1 MRKDHRRNFLLAA
14 AALIAAPRVAR
25 AQAQKR
31 LPVLGILRGGRK
43 PSPEALAKFPLLI
56 RLGELGWVEGK
67 TISIEYAAA
76 ASQERFPD
84 AAAALAAK
92 KVDVIWT
99 AGPPGAVAAA
109 RSTSSI
115 PIVFWRVGYPV
126 ESGLVDSLAR
136 PGRNVTGMAWYA
148 DDRILLKRPGLLRDL
163 APDARR
169 HALLTVRNSNPTVA
183 GGMLDL
189 KPMLDKVDAAY
200 HLRGFEARRFEL
212 VTSADLDPALAA
224 IAKWAPHSLNVPDTV
239 PTAINRNQIVDFARR
254 QRLIDF
260 YETIEWVQ
268 AGGLMSYGV
277 SMLPGLL
284 RTAEMVDRIL
294 RGTKPADMP
303 VELPSHF
310 ELVLNLAR
318 AKSLHLKVPQSILIR
333 ADRVIE

>member
-1 MRKDHRRNFLLAA
+1 MRQDHRRKFLLAT
-14 AALIAAPRVAR
+14 AALVAVPRMAR

-31 LPVLGILRGGRK
+31 LPVLGILRGGRR
-43 PSPEALAKFPLLI
+43 PSPEALAKSPLVI
-56 RLGELGWVEGK
+56 RLGELGWVDGK

-76 ASQERFPD
+76 ELPERYPE
-84 AAAALAAK
+84 AARMLAAK

-109 RSTSSI
+109 RATSSI

-126 ESGLVDSLAR
+126 EVGLVDSLAR

-169 HALLTVRNSNPTVA
+169 AALLTVANNDPTVA

-189 KPMLDKVDAAY
+189 KPVRDKVDAAY
-200 HLRGFEARRFEL
+200 RSRGFEARRFEL
-212 VTSADLDPALAA
+212 VSSADLEPALAA
-224 IAKWAPHSLNVPDTV
+224 IAKWAPHSLSVPDVVLTGL
-239 PTAINRNQIVDFARR
+239 NRKQIVDFARR
-254 QRLIDF
+254 QGLIDF

-277 SMLPGLL
+277 SMLPSLL

-294 RGTKPADMP
+294 RGAKPADMP

-310 ELVLNLAR
+310 ELALNLAI
-318 AKSLHLKVPQSILIR
+318 AKSLGLKVPQSILVR